1 MKKTDWY
8 NEESIASVIKKVNE
22 NQIFLPA
29 LQRKFVWKTKQIEQ
43 LFDSI
48 MQGFP
53 IGTFL
58 FWELNDRKAISDFV
72 FYKFIEE
79 YKENESRNK
88 EAILTGRDNI
98 ITVLD
103 GQQRLTSMYIALRG
117 SYRYKIPR
125 KHKSNPNAYPK
136 RYLYLNLLP
145 VQSVNSKFEFRFLT
159 EDAAEKFDE
168 THIWYKVNKVLDW
181 KKVELNEQYKALQE
195 NNDPKLITKNRVVI
209 KETLGNLH
217 GRICKE
223 EYIAH
228 FDLKNKAIDE
238 VLDIFIRVNNG
249 GTTLSKTELLM
260 STITASWVK
269 SRDKVENLLENINGR
284 GFNFDIDFIMRT
296 SLVLLDKAVLFRVGS
311 FQTDTIINIKKKW
324 NEICHAIIKSVDL
337 LVDFGFDGLT
347 LTSRNSVIPIIY
359 YIYKGGRSKDQER
372 AELKKYLQHV
382 LLMGF
387 FGSHGDQ
394 ALTNIRD
401 LLRKK
406 TSQGEYKLIMK
417 SFSFDE
423 LKNSLNMK
431 GKTLEITEQDIDIFL
446 TYKKGRQAFL
456 VLSMLYSN
464 LRYNEIEFDQDH
476 IHPAVMFRDRKLA
489 ELNLNEEKIEQWKII
504 KDQIPNLQMMEE
516 RRNKV
521 KNRTP
526 FNEWLERITDPA
538 EKEVY
543 LKTNYIPKNISYEHE
558 NFEEFFNKRKEILK
572 KELINILS

>member
-79 YKENESRNK
+79 YKENDSRNK

-145 VQSVNSKFEFRFLT
+145 IQSVNSKFEFKFLT
-159 EDAAEKFDE
+159 EDAAKKFDE

-195 NNDPKLITKNRVVI
+195 DNDPKLITKNRVVI

-217 GRICKE
+217 DRICKE

-228 FDLKNKAIDE
+228 FDLKNKGVDE

-260 STITASWVK
+260 STITASWVE

-311 FQTDTIINIKKKW
+311 FHTDTIINIKKKW

-406 TSQGEYKLIMK
+406 NNEGEYKLIMK

-423 LKNSLNMK
+423 LKNSLKMK
-431 GKTLEITEQDIDIFL
+431 GKTLDITEQDIDNFL

-538 EKEVY
+538 EKEAY
-543 LKTNYIPKNISYEHE
+543 LKTNYIPKNISYEHV

>member
-1 MKKTDWY
+1 M
-8 NEESIASVIKKVNE
+8 
-22 NQIFLPA
+22 
-29 LQRKFVWKTKQIEQ
+29 
-43 LFDSI
+43 
-48 MQGFP
+48 
-53 IGTFL
+53 
-58 FWELNDRKAISDFV
+58 
-72 FYKFIEE
+72 
-79 YKENESRNK
+79 
-88 EAILTGRDNI
+88 
-98 ITVLD
+98 
-103 GQQRLTSMYIALRG
+103 
-117 SYRYKIPR
+117 
-125 KHKSNPNAYPK
+125 
-136 RYLYLNLLP
+136 
-145 VQSVNSKFEFRFLT
+145 
-159 EDAAEKFDE
+159 
-168 THIWYKVNKVLDW
+168 
-181 KKVELNEQYKALQE
+181 
-195 NNDPKLITKNRVVI
+195 
-209 KETLGNLH
+209 
-217 GRICKE
+217 
-223 EYIAH
+223 
-228 FDLKNKAIDE
+228 KNKAIDE

-260 STITASWVK
+260 STITASWVE
-269 SRDKVENLLENINGR
+269 SRDKVENLLENINDR

-311 FQTDTIINIKKKW
+311 FHTDTIINIKKKW

-394 ALTNIRD
+394 ALANIRD

-406 TSQGEYKLIMK
+406 TSQGEYKLKMK

-423 LKNSLNMK
+423 LKNSLKMK
-431 GKTLEITEQDIDIFL
+431 GKTLEITEQDIDNFL

-526 FNEWLERITDPA
+526 FNEWLDKNFYD
-538 EKEVY
+538 EKEMKQKEKQRGRSNVGGWDSGPLNQTRNVKTSKEAY

-558 NFEEFFNKRKEILK
+558 NFEEFFIERKKILK
-572 KELINILS
+572 KQLINILS

>member
-1 MKKTDWY
+1 MWSAPIPVPHP
-8 NEESIASVIKKVNE
+8 NSIP
-22 NQIFLPA
+22 L
-29 LQRKFVWKTKQIEQ
+29 
-43 LFDSI
+43 LFSLI
-48 MQGFP
+48 Y
-53 IGTFL
+53 L
-58 FWELNDRKAISDFV
+58 F
-72 FYKFIEE
+72 
-79 YKENESRNK
+79 
-88 EAILTGRDNI
+88 
-98 ITVLD
+98 
-103 GQQRLTSMYIALRG
+103 
-117 SYRYKIPR
+117 
-125 KHKSNPNAYPK
+125 
-136 RYLYLNLLP
+136 
-145 VQSVNSKFEFRFLT
+145 KFEFKFLT
-159 EDAAEKFDE
+159 EDAAKKFDE

-181 KKVELNEQYKALQE
+181 KKNELNEQYKALQE
-195 NNDPKLITKNRVVI
+195 DNDPKLITKNRVVI

-217 GRICKE
+217 DRICKE

-228 FDLKNKAIDE
+228 FDLKNKGVDE

-260 STITASWVK
+260 STITASWVE
-269 SRDKVENLLENINGR
+269 SRDKVENLLENINDR

-311 FQTDTIINIKKKW
+311 FHTDTIINIKKKW

-406 TSQGEYKLIMK
+406 NNQGEYKLIMK

-423 LKNSLNMK
+423 LKNSLKMK
-431 GKTLEITEQDIDIFL
+431 GKTLDITEQDIDNFL

>member
-1 MKKTDWY
+1 MLIQSGIY
-8 NEESIASVIKKVNE
+8 N
-22 NQIFLPA
+22 
-29 LQRKFVWKTKQIEQ
+29 
-43 LFDSI
+43 
-48 MQGFP
+48 M
-53 IGTFL
+53 
-58 FWELNDRKAISDFV
+58 
-72 FYKFIEE
+72 
-79 YKENESRNK
+79 
-88 EAILTGRDNI
+88 
-98 ITVLD
+98 
-103 GQQRLTSMYIALRG
+103 
-117 SYRYKIPR
+117 
-125 KHKSNPNAYPK
+125 
-136 RYLYLNLLP
+136 NLLP
-145 VQSVNSKFEFRFLT
+145 VQSVNSKFEFKFLT
-159 EDAAEKFDE
+159 EDAAKKFDE

-181 KKVELNEQYKALQE
+181 KKNELNEQYKDLQE
-195 NNDPKLITKNRVVI
+195 DNDSKLITKNRVVI
-209 KETLGNLH
+209 KKTLGNLH
-217 GRICKE
+217 DRICKE

-228 FDLKNKAIDE
+228 FDLKNKAVDE

-260 STITASWVK
+260 STITASWDK

-296 SLVLLDKAVLFRVGS
+296 CLVLLDKAVLFRVGS

-324 NEICHAIIKSVDL
+324 NEITHAIIKSVDL
-337 LVDFGFDGLT
+337 LVDFGFDALT

-372 AELKKYLQHV
+372 RELKKYLQHV
-382 LLMGF
+382 LLKGF

-394 ALTNIRD
+394 ALANIRD

-431 GKTLEITEQDIDIFL
+431 GKTLEITEQDIDNFL
-446 TYKKGRQAFL
+446 TYKKGRQAFV

-489 ELNLNEEKIEQWKII
+489 ELKLNEEQIERWKII

-516 RRNKV
+516 RKNKV

-538 EKEVY
+538 GKEAY
-543 LKTNYIPKNISYEHE
+543 LKTNYIPKNISYEHI

>member
-79 YKENESRNK
+79 YKENDSRNK

-145 VQSVNSKFEFRFLT
+145 IQSVNSKFEFKFLT
-159 EDAAEKFDE
+159 EDASKKFDE

-195 NNDPKLITKNRVVI
+195 DNDPKLITKNRVVI
-209 KETLGNLH
+209 KETLGNFH
-217 GRICKE
+217 DRICKE

-228 FDLKNKAIDE
+228 FDLKNKGVDE

-260 STITASWVK
+260 STITASWVE

-311 FQTDTIINIKKKW
+311 FHTDTIINIKKKW

-406 TSQGEYKLIMK
+406 NNEGEYKLIMK

-423 LKNSLNMK
+423 LKNSLKMK
-431 GKTLEITEQDIDIFL
+431 GKTLDITEQDIDNFL

-538 EKEVY
+538 EKEAY
-543 LKTNYIPKNISYEHE
+543 LKTNYIPKNISYEHV

>member
-8 NEESIASVIKKVNE
+8 NEEAIASVIKKVNE

-145 VQSVNSKFEFRFLT
+145 VQSENSKFEFKFLT
-159 EDAAEKFDE
+159 EDAAKKFDE

-195 NNDPKLITKNRVVI
+195 DNDPKLITKNRVVI

-217 GRICKE
+217 DRICKE

-228 FDLKNKAIDE
+228 FDLKNKGVDE
-238 VLDIFIRVNNG
+238 VLVIFIRVNNG

-260 STITASWVK
+260 STITASWDK
-269 SRDKVENLLENINGR
+269 SREKVENLLENINGR
-284 GFNFDIDFIMRT
+284 GFKFDIDFIMR
-296 SLVLLDKAVLFRVGS
+296 SCLVLLDKAVLFRVGS
-311 FQTDTIINIKKKW
+311 FHTDTIINIKKKW
-324 NEICHAIIKSVDL
+324 NEISHAIIKSVDL

-372 AELKKYLQHV
+372 IELKKYLQHV

-394 ALTNIRD
+394 ALANIRD

-406 TSQGEYKLIMK
+406 NNQGEYKLIMK

-431 GKTLEITEQDIDIFL
+431 GKTLEITEQDIDNFL

-476 IHPAVMFRDRKLA
+476 IHPAVMFRDRRLA

-538 EKEVY
+538 EKEAY
-543 LKTNYIPKNISYEHE
+543 LKTNYIPKNISYEHI

>member
-145 VQSVNSKFEFRFLT
+145 VQSVNSKFEFKFLT
-159 EDAAEKFDE
+159 EDAAKKFDE

-217 GRICKE
+217 DRICKE

-228 FDLKNKAIDE
+228 FDLKNKAVDE

-260 STITASWVK
+260 STITASWDK
-269 SRDKVENLLENINGR
+269 SREKVENLLENINGR

-296 SLVLLDKAVLFRVGS
+296 CLVLLDKAVLFRVGS
-311 FQTDTIINIKKKW
+311 FQTDTISSIKKKW
-324 NEICHAIIKSVDL
+324 NEISHAIIKSVDL

-372 AELKKYLQHV
+372 RELKKYLQHV
-382 LLMGF
+382 LLKGF

-394 ALTNIRD
+394 ALANIRD

-431 GKTLEITEQDIDIFL
+431 GKTLEITEQDIDNFL
-446 TYKKGRQAFL
+446 TYKKGRQAFV

-464 LRYNEIEFDQDH
+464 LQYNEIEFDQDH
-476 IHPAVMFRDRKLA
+476 IHPAVMFRDRRLA

-538 EKEVY
+538 EKEAY
-543 LKTNYIPKNISYEHE
+543 LKTNYIPKNISYEHV

>member
-125 KHKSNPNAYPK
+125 KHKSNPKAYPK

-145 VQSVNSKFEFRFLT
+145 VQSVNSKFEFKFLT
-159 EDAAEKFDE
+159 EDAAKKFDE

-195 NNDPKLITKNRVVI
+195 NNDPKLITKNRIVI

-228 FDLKNKAIDE
+228 FDLKNKTVDE

-260 STITASWVK
+260 STITASWDK

-296 SLVLLDKAVLFRVGS
+296 CLVLLDKAVLFRVGS
-311 FQTDTIINIKKKW
+311 FQTDTIINIKKRW
-324 NEICHAIIKSVDL
+324 NEITHAIIKSVDL
-337 LVDFGFDGLT
+337 LVDFGFDALT

-372 AELKKYLQHV
+372 IELKKYLQHV

-394 ALTNIRD
+394 ALANIRD

-431 GKTLEITEQDIDIFL
+431 GKTLEITEQDIDNFL

-476 IHPAVMFRDRKLA
+476 IHPAVMFRDRRLA

-538 EKEVY
+538 EKEAY
-543 LKTNYIPKNISYEHE
+543 LKTNYIPKNISYEHV

>member
-159 EDAAEKFDE
+159 EDAAKKFDE

-195 NNDPKLITKNRVVI
+195 DNDPKLITKNRVVI

-217 GRICKE
+217 DRICKE

-260 STITASWVK
+260 STITASWVE

-311 FQTDTIINIKKKW
+311 FHTDTIINIKKKW

-359 YIYKGGRSKDQER
+359 YIFCT
-372 AELKKYLQHV
+372 V
-382 LLMGF
+382 LW
-387 FGSHGDQ
+387 S
-394 ALTNIRD
+394 
-401 LLRKK
+401 
-406 TSQGEYKLIMK
+406 
-417 SFSFDE
+417 
-423 LKNSLNMK
+423 
-431 GKTLEITEQDIDIFL
+431 
-446 TYKKGRQAFL
+446 
-456 VLSMLYSN
+456 
-464 LRYNEIEFDQDH
+464 
-476 IHPAVMFRDRKLA
+476 
-489 ELNLNEEKIEQWKII
+489 
-504 KDQIPNLQMMEE
+504 
-516 RRNKV
+516 
-521 KNRTP
+521 
-526 FNEWLERITDPA
+526 
-538 EKEVY
+538 
-543 LKTNYIPKNISYEHE
+543 
-558 NFEEFFNKRKEILK
+558 
-572 KELINILS
+572 

>member
-88 EAILTGRDNI
+88 EAILTGIDNI

-145 VQSVNSKFEFRFLT
+145 VQSVNSKFEFKFLT
-159 EDAAEKFDE
+159 EDAAKKFDE

-181 KKVELNEQYKALQE
+181 KKNELNEQYKDLQE
-195 NNDPKLITKNRVVI
+195 DNDSKLITKNRVVI

-217 GRICKE
+217 DRICKE

-228 FDLKNKAIDE
+228 FDLKNKAVDE

-260 STITASWVK
+260 STITASWDK

-296 SLVLLDKAVLFRVGS
+296 CLVLLDKAVLFRVGS

-324 NEICHAIIKSVDL
+324 NEITHAIIKSVDL

-372 AELKKYLQHV
+372 RELKKYLQHV

-394 ALTNIRD
+394 ALANIRD

-406 TSQGEYKLIMK
+406 TSQGEYKLKMK

-423 LKNSLNMK
+423 LKNSLKMK
-431 GKTLEITEQDIDIFL
+431 GKTLEITEQDIDNFL
-446 TYKKGRQAFL
+446 TYKKGRQAFV

-464 LRYNEIEFDQDH
+464 LQYNEIEFDQDH

-489 ELNLNEEKIEQWKII
+489 ELKLNEEQIERWKII

-516 RRNKV
+516 RKNKV

-538 EKEVY
+538 EKEAY
-543 LKTNYIPKNISYEHE
+543 LKTNYIPKNISYEHV